1 MEKNEYRLVID
12 INDMVGDDAISS
24 QSQDTSQGNDKIAN
38 TLKRLVKYQVAQPYI
53 QSTKQMILN
62 NVDTYYGSSE
72 LSQRIQIGLNTAHNI
87 YSGAVMGISLGSALG
102 IGAVAGA
109 GLGLALMVGQKLLD
123 IAVKQNEINNKQRL
137 ENEQLNIL
145 RGRAGIQFNR
155 SRSGE

>member
-1 MEKNEYRLVID
+1 MEKNEYHLIID
-12 INDMVGDDAISS
+12 INSEVDGNAISS
-24 QSQDTSQGNDKIAN
+24 DNSSQETNKAEK
-38 TLKRLVKYQVAQPYI
+38 TLRRLVKYQIAQPFI

-62 NVDTYYGSSE
+62 DVNTYYGSSE
-72 LSQRIQIGLNTAHNI
+72 LSQRIQIGLDTAHNI
-87 YSGAVMGISLGSALG
+87 YGGAIMGISL
-102 IGAVAGA
+102 AGT
-109 GLGLALMVGQKLLD
+109 LGLSAGVGGAIGVALTAVHKVLD